1 MKSKFLV
8 GLVAVL
14 AITTTSLNARD
25 SKLNHSLS
33 ITNDQFNDRYE
44 QQRRAIQDAYNRD
57 LRALAG
63 QTNLTPMQRKQ
74 QRDQIRDRYLQ
85 QKKANQNAFKN
96 DRIVLKDR
104 REDEGVGHR
113 NGHGNNGNNSNK
125 GNNGNKNGHNKNKNH
140 GRGKG

>member
-44 QQRRAIQDAYNRD
+44 QQRRAIQDTYNRD

-104 REDEGVGHR
+104 REVEGVGHKKD
-113 NGHGNNGNNSNK
+113 HGNK
-125 GNNGNKNGHNKNKNH
+125 DNNGNKNGHNKNKNH

>member
-8 GLVAVL
+8 GLVAVI
-14 AITTTSLNARD
+14 AITTTSLYARD
-25 SKLNHSLS
+25 SKMNSPLR
-33 ITNDQFNDRYE
+33 ITSDQFNDRYE

-57 LRALAG
+57 LRVLAG
-63 QTNLTPMQRKQ
+63 QTTLTPMQRKH
-74 QRDQIRDRYLQ
+74 QRDLIRNRYLQ

-104 REDEGVGHR
+104 RGIVGVGNR
-113 NGHGNNGNNSNK
+113 KGHGNNGNNGN
-125 GNNGNKNGHNKNKNH
+125 GNNGNKNGKNNNNKNH

>member
-25 SKLNHSLS
+25 SKMSSPLNV
-33 ITNDQFNDRYE
+33 TNDQFNDRYE

-63 QTNLTPMQRKQ
+63 QTNLTPMQRKH
-74 QRDQIRDRYLQ
+74 QRDLIRNRYLQ
-85 QKKANQNAFKN
+85 QKKANHNAFKN
-96 DRIVLKDR
+96 DRNVLKDR
-104 REDEGVGHR
+104 REVVGVVHR
-113 NGHGNNGNNSNK
+113 KGNGNNGKN
-125 GNNGNKNGHNKNKNH
+125 GNNGNKNGKNHNNKNH